1 MEYFLV
7 KKVRQYILPNSARKY
22 RTKNGY
28 VRIMNE
34 AYKRER
40 MKDLNDPQKRRKLKK
55 RERRGRWKKTR
66 MEGYK

>member
-1 MEYFLV
+1 
-7 KKVRQYILPNSARKY
+7 
-22 RTKNGY
+22 
-28 VRIMNE
+28 MND
-34 AYKRER
+34 AYQRER